1 MVSAATGTAAEP
13 RIIVMGGHEY
23 LDIAGIAER
32 IGVKPSSVQTYHKRA
47 GRNRRDGQSK
57 PWDLPEPD
65 ARFGG
70 APVWKV
76 ATVEAWEDTRPGTN
90 TEAATEARRKS

>member
-1 MVSAATGTAAEP
+1 MSAATGLAAEP
-13 RIIVMGGHEY
+13 RIIIMGGHEY

-32 IGVKPSSVQTYHKRA
+32 IGIKPDSVQTYHKRA
-47 GRNRRDGQSK
+47 VRGRRDGDVK

-70 APVWKV
+70 RPVWLV
-76 ATVEAWEDTRPGTN
+76 ATVEAWEAARPGTN
-90 TEAATEARRKS
+90 TEAATKARRKS